1 MAFID
6 GMINCFV
13 WNLDHKV
20 HIYDYY
26 IIKYYK
32 TDRHDITEI
41 MLKVTLNTIILTLD
55 YLIKYNFPS

>member
-6 GMINCFV
+6 GMIHCFV

-32 TDRHDITEI
+32 TDLHDITEI
-41 MLKVTLNTIILTLD
+41 MSKVALNTITLTLD
-55 YLIKYNFPS
+55 Y